1 MNENKPCPFGNERC
15 LCADCTDNAAYD
27 DCKRGYCLECL
38 ECIEAGKQVHD
49 VYLCTGHT
57 ERGGGAREG
66 TMPMS

>member
-49 VYLCTGHT
+49 VYLCTG
-57 ERGGGAREG
+57 R
-66 TMPMS
+66 

>member
-49 VYLCTGHT
+49 VHLCTGHT
-57 ERGGGAREG
+57 ERGGGA
-66 TMPMS
+66 